1 MKEFLHYQTDLLM
14 DQPSFLYEKAIVDD
28 LLGQGMFEDVLQFR
42 LK

>member
-14 DQPSFLYEKAIVDD
+14 DGSALFHQEAIVDD